1 MFLQAWTLYQSS
13 WSFHA
18 ASTEEET
25 AAWYSPQG
33 SMKDARVIRFVWT
46 IYALDARVIR
56 YCLDNIGPGFQG
68 DKI

>member
-1 MFLQAWTLYQSS
+1 
-13 WSFHA
+13 
-18 ASTEEET
+18 
-25 AAWYSPQG
+25 
-33 SMKDARVIRFVWT
+33 MKDARVIRFVWT